1 MNPIIKK
8 FNFGKDTVSLET
20 GRIARQATGSVLCSI
35 NETSVLCTVVGEK
48 SAKEGMDFFPLGV
61 HYIEKSYSAGKI
73 PGGYFK
79 REGRPSE
86 REILISRLIYV
97 RYIF

>member
-1 MNPIIKK
+1 M
-8 FNFGKDTVSLET
+8 FN
-20 GRIARQATGSVLCSI
+20 

-48 SAKEGMDFFPLGV
+48 SAKEGRISFSGV

-86 REILISRLIYV
+86 KETLTSRLIDRPIRPLFQMALKMKFRSSV
-97 RYIF
+97 MLFRLRKTQIQI

>member
-48 SAKEGMDFFPLGV
+48 SAKEGMDFFCLL
-61 HYIEKSYSAGKI
+61 YTSDAADE
-73 PGGYFK
+73 
-79 REGRPSE
+79 
-86 REILISRLIYV
+86 
-97 RYIF
+97 